1 MPAGRGGLLALGLVL
16 ALAVPAAGPRS
27 PVARGADAP
36 AVAPAPS
43 GAAPAPAP
51 VVQPLAWEVVRRL
64 PHDTDAFL
72 QGLVF
77 DPEGRLW
84 TSTGLYGRSEIRELD
99 PETGAVLRTADLP
112 ESAFGEGIAVGG
124 AGELIQLTWQEGIA
138 YRWDRA
144 TLAPLPPFAYDGEG
158 WGLCS
163 DGTRLVMSDGSDR
176 LTFRDPG
183 TFAPTG
189 SVAVTR
195 DGAPLALLNEL
206 ECADGAI
213 WANVWMTDEIV
224 RIDPATG
231 SVTGVLH
238 LDGLLEPDPAA
249 KDRTA
254 VLNGIA
260 RIPGRD
266 TWLLGGK
273 LWPAL
278 LEVRISG

>member
-1 MPAGRGGLLALGLVL
+1 MPVGRGGLLLVLGLSVL
-16 ALAVPAAGPRS
+16 VAGPHI
-27 PVARGADAP
+27 PVTRAAHAP
-36 AVAPAPS
+36 AVGPTPS
-43 GAAPAPAP
+43 ASLPVPSAP
-51 VVQPLAWEVVRRL
+51 VALLRWEVVRRL

-84 TSTGLYGRSEIRELD
+84 VSTGLYGRSEIRELD
-99 PETGAVLRTADLP
+99 PETGAVLRAVDLP
-112 ESAFGEGIAVGG
+112 ESAFGEGLAVGA

-144 TLAPLPPFAYDGEG
+144 TLAPLPPFAYDGAG

-176 LTFRDPG
+176 LTFRDPV

-195 DGAPLALLNEL
+195 DGAPVALLNEL

-213 WANVWMTDEIV
+213 WANVWQTEEIV